1 MKLDILVFGP
11 HPDDAEIGAG
21 GLLLKMKALG
31 YATGICDMTTGDM
44 GWGTPEQRVAECDE
58 AAAILGLDVRE
69 NLDMG
74 DNRIEDTFEN
84 RCKVAAVIRKFRP
97 EIILAPFY
105 KLPIGRGLGHND
117 HWKTGILA
125 SQAFNLAHLR
135 KAPVTGDPYQARAIY
150 YYYVPPGTRPT
161 FLVDVS
167 PHFETWMKALEV
179 HRSQFSN
186 PEKPKSKASQ
196 GGTLREIVE
205 MSSRSLGWSI
215 GAKYAQAFLATG
227 PLRIS
232 NPMELVR
239 EIEPRP

>member
-1 MKLDILVFGP
+1 MKLDMLVFGP

-21 GLLLKMKALG
+21 GLLLKMKDLG
-31 YATGICDMTTGDM
+31 YKTGICDMTTGEM
-44 GWGTPEQRVAECDE
+44 GWGTPEARVAECDE
-58 AAAILGLDVRE
+58 AAAILGLDVRV

-84 RCKVAAVIRKFRP
+84 RCTVAAVIRKYRP

-105 KLPIGRGLGHND
+105 RLPIGRGLGHND

-135 KAPVTGDPYQARAIY
+135 KAPVEGDAYQARAIY

-161 FLVDVS
+161 FIVDVT
-167 PHFETWMKALEV
+167 PYFETWMQALMV
-179 HRSQFSN
+179 HKTQFSN
-186 PEKPKSKASQ
+186 PDKPKMKATHQ
-196 GGTLREIVE
+196 TVNELVE
-205 MSSRSLGWSI
+205 MGARTHGWSI
-215 GAKYAQAFLATG
+215 GTRYAQAFLATG